1 MGIDD
6 IMLSNDVV
14 LQTLMNE
21 LGTFKKQYV
30 EEKHVNQDGTPRA
43 IKLRNLGKGPVY
55 VTNVDGN
62 KRISAKSKKDLIQKL
77 YIYYS
82 NGTDLEELKKT
93 TSGYT
98 VNDVFEMALL
108 FVNSAFC
115 E

>member
-30 EEKHVNQDGTPRA
+30 EEKDGTPRA

-62 KRISAKSKKDLIQKL
+62 KRISATSKKDLIQKL

-108 FVNSAFC
+108 FVKSAFC